1 MNKSAADETKEIP
14 PEAWTSWCDTF
25 SNGNRGRLISLQVVN
40 DQVGNARLV
49 NRAALVAIAHDPAR
63 KGNDI
68 VVSYGEEATPST
80 HVITAP
86 VVLWQAKDSYG
97 RVVSLEIADNSGTK
111 TIVTF
116 A

>member
-1 MNKSAADETKEIP
+1 MNKIAADETKEIP

-40 DQVGNARLV
+40 DQIGDARLV
-49 NRAALVAIAHDPAR
+49 DRAVLVAIDHDPAR

-68 VVSYGEEATPST
+68 VVSYGEEAAPST

-86 VVLWQAKDSYG
+86 VVLWQANDKNG
-97 RVVSLEIADNSGTK
+97 QVVSLEIADTSGTK
-111 TIVTF
+111 TIITF